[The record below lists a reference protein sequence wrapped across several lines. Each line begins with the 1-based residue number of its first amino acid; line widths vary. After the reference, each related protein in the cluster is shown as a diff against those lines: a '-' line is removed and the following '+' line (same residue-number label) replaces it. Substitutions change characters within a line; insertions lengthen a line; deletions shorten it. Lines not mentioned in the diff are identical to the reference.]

1 MPRNVGILC
10 LGLIGMILSGCG
22 GLDDS
27 KDHEIKNVLIM
38 LVDTLRADHLGA
50 YGYDRATSP
59 NIDLLAAE
67 SVQFER
73 AFSVSPW
80 TRTSVVSMF
89 TSMYPVAHGCQDKED
104 VASPQLT
111 MMAEVFKANGF
122 KTIGFSSNIG
132 VSEDFNVVQG
142 FDDFT
147 YFRREP
153 WFESHPSRTDL
164 GYVPIEGMIPAAINA
179 LDEIGDSPFFLY
191 FHSLDP
197 HWLYEPPEQFALWGK
212 KEYVDLYDGEIRHT
226 DHYLQQLLDHLE
238 KSGKLDETL
247 VIFTSDHGEEFGDH
261 GGLSHGHT
269 LYNELLHVPLLI
281 RHPHFAQAK
290 RMETVRLIDIF
301 PTLIEVFDLD
311 ADSAVIQGRS
321 LLPLLL
327 NQKDPDPEQQF
338 VFAEVMYPSKIEGV
352 SLESDGWKLIWTKQ
366 SPSTLMKRWNGEIS
380 ETWAQREK
388 TNFWELYNT
397 EQDPSEQRNLA
408 FIRKDVTQRVREE
421 MKKIRRDVAVRLPAD
436 DPTAPAELNA
446 EALEA
451 LRALGYVE

>member
-22 GLDDS
+22 GPDDS

-89 TSMYPVAHGCQDKED
+89 TSMYPIAHGCQDKED

-191 FHSLDP
+191 FT
-197 HWLYEPPEQFALWGK
+197 HWIRIGAMSRLNSSRCGVRRNTSTSTMAK
-212 KEYVDLYDGEIRHT
+212 YDIRT
-226 DHYLQQLLDHLE
+226 IICSNYW
-238 KSGKLDETL
+238 
-247 VIFTSDHGEEFGDH
+247 I
-261 GGLSHGHT
+261 
-269 LYNELLHVPLLI
+269 I
-281 RHPHFAQAK
+281 
-290 RMETVRLIDIF
+290 
-301 PTLIEVFDLD
+301 
-311 ADSAVIQGRS
+311 
-321 LLPLLL
+321 
-327 NQKDPDPEQQF
+327 
-338 VFAEVMYPSKIEGV
+338 SK
-352 SLESDGWKLIWTKQ
+352 SLESSMKRWLFSPPITGRNSATMAVCHTGIRSTTSCSTFHCLSDTRILLRQSGWKL
-366 SPSTLMKRWNGEIS
+366 
-380 ETWAQREK
+380 
-388 TNFWELYNT
+388 
-397 EQDPSEQRNLA
+397 
-408 FIRKDVTQRVREE
+408 
-421 MKKIRRDVAVRLPAD
+421 
-436 DPTAPAELNA
+436 
-446 EALEA
+446 
-451 LRALGYVE
+451 YV